1 MKNVEAISKD
11 VYACFY
17 FFSLSLSLSLTS
29 TRCFLESLVSVCL
42 YFFPPF
48 FWLFLY
54 KLRTFW
60 RVYVNWHAH
69 CNHVGV
75 NVVCIDAVYKCCIKT
90 SLTQGHKHLP

>member
-1 MKNVEAISKD
+1 MHA
-11 VYACFY
+11 FF
-17 FFSLSLSLSLTS
+17 FFSVSLSNLNPMLSEIS
-29 TRCFLESLVSVCL
+29 CQCVFIFLL
-42 YFFPPF
+42 FFL

>member
-1 MKNVEAISKD
+1 MHAFI
-11 VYACFY
+11 
-17 FFSLSLSLSLTS
+17 FFSLSLSLFNLNPVLSGIS
-29 TRCFLESLVSVCL
+29 CQCVFIFLS
-42 YFFPPF
+42 PF